1 MPTAG
6 SPLTVWQSIK
16 MRLKPRGNVFMYSG
30 GAMFISYLR
39 VSTQRQGQ
47 SGLGLEALR
56 EAVVQHLRGRA
67 LVKEFVE
74 IESGGKADRPQLKQA
89 LNECRKS
96 GATLVF
102 AKLDRLARDTKLVL
116 EIADSQVPVVFCDFP
131 NIPEGA
137 AGRFLLTMLASV
149 AEFERRR
156 ISERTKAALAAT
168 KARGVVLGANLSRN
182 VEARQAAANSF
193 AERLRGVVEGCKARR
208 MIQRGIME
216 ELNQQGVKTPAG
228 SSAWTLVQVQRLI
241 KRLNMAE

>member
-1 MPTAG
+1 
-6 SPLTVWQSIK
+6 
-16 MRLKPRGNVFMYSG
+16 
-30 GAMFISYLR
+30 MFISYLR

-47 SGLGLEALR
+47 SGLGLEAQR

-156 ISERTKAALAAT
+156 ISERTKAALAAA
-168 KARGVVLGANLSRN
+168 KARGVVLGAAGPANLSRN

-193 AERLRGVVEGCKARR
+193 AERLRGVVEGCRARG
-208 MIQRGIME
+208 MTQRGIME
-216 ELNQQGVKTPAG
+216 ELNQLGIKTPAG

-241 KRLNMAE
+241 KRLNMAA